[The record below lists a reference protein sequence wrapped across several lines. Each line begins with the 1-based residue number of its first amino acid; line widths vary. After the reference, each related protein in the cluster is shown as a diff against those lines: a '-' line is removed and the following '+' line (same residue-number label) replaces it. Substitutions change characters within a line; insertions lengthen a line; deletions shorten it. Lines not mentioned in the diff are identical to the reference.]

1 MKRLFCWLLSIFI
14 LTPGV
19 AVGEVVFLPGGDTP
33 LAGSCVVDVLGTDS
47 GTAKFIAVWL
57 PSIYNCKMGYYLGP
71 SATDCTKCIENH
83 YCPGGDFGY
92 DEFLAQGLEECPE
105 DLVSPEGMYEIAQC
119 GRRFHAG
126 EHVVYMRRTKVT
138 TPSLNFDLD
147 RDGEPDYFI
156 SLSNEKVPMSS
167 STERSLR
174 LNIGGVIYSA
184 YDDTVKT
191 DEVIIADVET
201 TEE

>member
-1 MKRLFCWLLSIFI
+1 M
-14 LTPGV
+14 
-19 AVGEVVFLPGGDTP
+19 
-33 LAGSCVVDVLGTDS
+33 
-47 GTAKFIAVWL
+47 
-57 PSIYNCKMGYYLGP
+57 
-71 SATDCTKCIENH
+71 H
-83 YCPGGDFGY
+83 
-92 DEFLAQGLEECPE
+92 
-105 DLVSPEGMYEIAQC
+105 EIAQC

-126 EHVVYMRRTKVT
+126 EHVIYMRRTKVT

-156 SLSNEKVPMSS
+156 SLSTEKVPMSS

-174 LNIGGVIYSA
+174 LNVGGIIYSA
-184 YDDTVKT
+184 HDDTVKT